1 MQTQSAQRI
10 PCRDITCYKTFSDRA
25 GERKHCRN
33 KHPGLIGSSGIA
45 LNPQVT
51 VHVASPIEED
61 PNYQLQP
68 NDEEPGFGFDSNNE
82 DMAVYNVFPLHYEEV
97 LPPQLPAI
105 TQHDVRLL
113 QHLDDNDDINGFVN
127 FPQLDVSY

>member
-1 MQTQSAQRI
+1 MQQTQRFA
-10 PCRDITCYKTFSDRA
+10 CRDVNCIKTFSA
-25 GERKHCRN
+25 KSNERKHCRN

-68 NDEEPGFGFDSNNE
+68 NEEPGFGFD
-82 DMAVYNVFPLHYEEV
+82 VVNVNLKLNSESISR
-97 LPPQLPAI
+97 ASI
-105 TQHDVRLL
+105 TNHTT
-113 QHLDDNDDINGFVN
+113 DNSRRFGFVTSTN
-127 FPQLDVSY
+127 TNCFCRKRQC